1 MKFTLILCF
10 DLPHSVTV
18 DIQNDTNGLV
28 LPVPSGSIHCG
39 TVSLFDRPA
48 QMNGKA
54 ATVQVILHL
63 DSYFLEI
70 QVDEHSWTSV
80 EETTD
85 SLKLRACL
93 LGLMINSWLK
103 SRETDPL
110 SFQAEQIV
118 QASLKE
124 IKRIEELRV
133 KIRSRII
140 F

>member
-1 MKFTLILCF
+1 MKFTLIPCF

-28 LPVPSGSIHCG
+28 LPVPSSSIYCG
-39 TVSLFDRPA
+39 TVTLFDRPA
-48 QMNGKA
+48 EMNGEA
-54 ATVQVILHL
+54 VTVKMMLHL

-93 LGLMINSWLK
+93 LDLMISSWSKLH
-103 SRETDPL
+103 ETDPL

-118 QASLKE
+118 GASLKE
-124 IKRIEELRV
+124 IERIEELAR
-133 KIRSRII
+133 
-140 F
+140 